1 MIQNVKTVI
10 KWQDEDG
17 CVLGALR
24 ENDIELPKWGKKQFL
39 RDEISRF
46 ITNLLWDANKIET
59 PKHFKDYAIDSF
71 KVERIVHIKSR
82 TKGSYVSLKGSELS
96 SFLTRSVL

>member
-10 KWQDEDG
+10 KWKDEDG
-17 CVLGALR
+17 CVLGAIR

-46 ITNLLWDANKIET
+46 ITNLLWDANKVKS
-59 PKHFKDYAIDSF
+59 PKRFKDYAIGSF
-71 KVERIVHIKSR
+71 QVERIVHIKSR
-82 TKGSYVSLKGSELS
+82 TNGSYISLKDEELS